1 MAEQDIGKRFR
12 FPKGQQR
19 TFIKSCVNRLGAT
32 SRRLAEFAN
41 VSVRTVTDWKR
52 EKFLLPVSVAR
63 KLSKK
68 SGVALPSGIKTEGR
82 YWYTFKG
89 GKEGGYAV
97 YNQYGR
103 VGGDEEARK
112 KKWREWWEREG
123 RLRKDILF
131 AELPFRK
138 PAPSE
143 KLAEFMGIMMGDGGM
158 SKFQATITLHHI
170 DDLAYSKFVR
180 RLAYELFGVKPSVY
194 HRVSHSVNQIVI
206 SRHGLIEYLHSLGL
220 PIGNKVKQQFDI
232 PEWIKENKKF
242 AVACARGLVDTD
254 GSVFTHTYRVN
265 GKWYSYKKL
274 DFSSMSEPLRRSM
287 HEIFTDAGLHARFL
301 KAKSIRLD
309 SVADMKRYFEVISS
323 HNPKHLKRYRR

>member
-112 KKWREWWEREG
+112 KKDFKTADKIR
-123 RLRKDILF
+123 
-131 AELPFRK
+131 
-138 PAPSE
+138 
-143 KLAEFMGIMMGDGGM
+143 
-158 SKFQATITLHHI
+158 
-170 DDLAYSKFVR
+170 
-180 RLAYELFGVKPSVY
+180 YEL
-194 HRVSHSVNQIVI
+194 
-206 SRHGLIEYLHSLGL
+206 
-220 PIGNKVKQQFDI
+220 
-232 PEWIKENKKF
+232 KEK
-242 AVACARGLVDTD
+242 GIILEDTKE
-254 GSVFTHTYRVN
+254 GTV
-265 GKWYSYKKL
+265 W
-274 DFSSMSEPLRRSM
+274 RRR
-287 HEIFTDAGLHARFL
+287 I
-301 KAKSIRLD
+301 
-309 SVADMKRYFEVISS
+309 
-323 HNPKHLKRYRR
+323 